1 MPRSQ
6 RSGIHGI
13 VGFGQR
19 VFIFG
24 SNSCE
29 ESRLIVAAIAL
40 VGHVHCCMGPD
51 WGTIRQTTRLLRRS
65 GTLGPMTVIHVYPP
79 DDDDGSAA
87 LLIARDEQRRIRD
100 GSTLVDP
107 VDIVIHVGTYRIRQS
122 IALTTADF
130 GSVRAPVTWRS
141 AGDGPVVLTGSIHV
155 PMQRRDSGNVWTGQ
169 VPEGGV
175 TGGLLDDN
183 RWMRP
188 ARYPN
193 LKPGDPWFG
202 GWLHADE
209 PPQGDSGNRRR
220 FWCRDHGLTEF
231 DSLLGAEV
239 VVFPRANYRSDRR
252 RIIDY
257 DPETGEIQLDR
268 PATYDV
274 GPGQRFYIQSVS
286 GVLDSPGEWR
296 THEQTGT
303 IECVPIGP
311 GNPSIT
317 IPGVRHIFDVQGS
330 ERRIADVSDDDWPY
344 WDAVLRQ
351 IDPPD
356 GVVVSHLTIRDLICE
371 GTSDAAI
378 KVESCAAVTIQGCT
392 IRNCIGRGIRL
403 VAGESCRI
411 SDCEVSQILGGG
423 ILVAGGV
430 RRPFTA
436 MSEPANHLITN
447 CYIHHTGLEEKHSAA
462 VAIAGVGNVCEHCL
476 IHDVPRW
483 GIHSRG
489 NHHRLEYNHIRHLTA
504 ETAETAGIFLC
515 DRDWQYRGTV
525 IRYNR
530 IHNIPAQPPSRAPD
544 SFLPWAYGIY
554 LDDWTSGVTIEG
566 NIVSDTT
573 HSGILIVSGHSNHV
587 FNNIVHEAEDDLLRF
602 QKWPS
607 VYELERMG
615 TDSQGFQH
623 NRFER
628 NILVS
633 RDNQRPVY
641 AFNNV
646 VPEEESVSSHGN
658 IWDHNLIWQSGKE
671 VWLQILAPG
680 QERRVGWDEWRTI
693 SGQDA
698 TSQIADPLLD
708 DHWLLADESPAF
720 GLGFQQLQV
729 DQMGLQPSSKRSDWP
744 PDITS
749 GVREMLVD
757 SKM

>member
-1 MPRSQ
+1 M
-6 RSGIHGI
+6 
-13 VGFGQR
+13 
-19 VFIFG
+19 
-24 SNSCE
+24 N
-29 ESRLIVAAIAL
+29 
-40 VGHVHCCMGPD
+40 
-51 WGTIRQTTRLLRRS
+51 
-65 GTLGPMTVIHVYPP
+65 VIHVYPP

-87 LLIARDEQRRIRD
+87 LLHARDEHRRIRQ
-100 GSTLVDP
+100 GLTLVDP
-107 VDIVIHVGTYRIRQS
+107 VDIVIHTGTYRILQP
-122 IALTTADF
+122 IELTFADF

-141 AGDGPVVLTGSIHV
+141 AGDGPVVLTGAIAV
-155 PMQRRDSGNVWTGQ
+155 PVQQRESSRVWFGRVPSGGQ
-169 VPEGGV
+169 S
-175 TGGLLDDN
+175 GGLLDHN
-183 RWMRP
+183 QWMRP

-193 LKPGDPWFG
+193 QKPGDPWFG

-209 PPQGDSGNRRR
+209 PPQGEAGNRRR
-220 FWCRDHGLTEF
+220 FWCRDQGLTEF
-231 DSLLGAEV
+231 ESLIGAEV
-239 VVFPRANYRSDRR
+239 IVFPRSNYRSDRR
-252 RIIDY
+252 RIIEY
-257 DPETGEIQLDR
+257 DPETGQIHLDR
-268 PATYDV
+268 PATYGI
-274 GPGQRFYIQSVS
+274 GPGQRFYIQRVS
-286 GVLDSPGEWR
+286 GALDSPGEWR
-296 THEQTGT
+296 YDEQTGEV
-303 IECVPIGP
+303 ECVPIGP
-311 GNPSIT
+311 DGPAIS
-317 IPGVRHIFDVQGS
+317 IPGVRHIFEIQGS

-356 GVVVSHLTIRDLICE
+356 GVVVGHLTIRDLICE

-392 IRNCIGRGIRL
+392 IRNCVGRGIRL

-411 SDCEVSQILGGG
+411 SDCEVSQILAGG

-436 MSEPANHLITN
+436 ISEPANHLITN

-462 VAIAGVGNVCEHCL
+462 VAIAGVGNACEHCL

-525 IRYNR
+525 IRFNR
-530 IHNIPAQPPSRAPD
+530 IHDIPAQPPTRAPD
-544 SFLPWAYGIY
+544 SFMPWAYGIY

-566 NIVSDTT
+566 NIVSGTT

-587 FNNIVHEAEDDLLRF
+587 FNNIVCEAKDDLLRF
-602 QKWPS
+602 QKSPS

-628 NILVS
+628 NILVLRGNHNS
-633 RDNQRPVY
+633 VYVLDNLL
-641 AFNNV
+641 
-646 VPEEESVSSHGN
+646 PEEETATDHDN
-658 IWDHNLIWQSGKE
+658 FWDHNLIWNGGEE
-671 VWLQILAPG
+671 VWLQILASG
-680 QERRVGWDEWRTI
+680 KHRRLTWNDWRNL

-698 TSQIADPLLD
+698 SSLIADPLLD
-708 DHWLLADESPAF
+708 EHWLLAGESPALA
-720 GLGFQQLQV
+720 LGFQQLPV

-744 PDITS
+744 PEITS
-749 GVREMLVD
+749 GIRELLG
-757 SKM
+757 SSAI